1 MKNEIQ
7 SAVES
12 IQTVNGY
19 LFDVLCL
26 DENDPH
32 NPNPNVRIVQ
42 GDGLYELELF
52 PDEDGF
58 VSKLLRRYIGEVMQ
72 ANDIPYNATD
82 RSIPKAGEKRNATS
96 KETDCDGSENR
107 NDDRYT
113 DIAGRS

>member
-1 MKNEIQ
+1 MKDKIQ

-26 DENDPH
+26 EENDPH

-42 GDGLYELELF
+42 GDGLYKLELF

-72 ANDIPYNATD
+72 ENEIPYNATN

-96 KETDCDGSENR
+96 KKTDRNGSKNR
-107 NDDRYT
+107 DDDRDS
-113 DIAGRS
+113 DIVRSN